1 MKLKRTPSHLPR
13 IASALLAMSLAFAP
27 MAPAYASLVDDL
39 AQQQGQLVA
48 YEQEHGV
55 YSGHDWAEAQ

>member
-1 MKLKRTPSHLPR
+1 
-13 IASALLAMSLAFAP
+13 

-39 AQQQGQLVA
+39 AQQQGQLIA